1 MKDSDISTLVGGI
14 STDLPDAVRRT
25 LSNSVKSL
33 SAELDATRM
42 NRSAKTARDGRQ
54 STMSTNSFVTDTEAF
69 TTISEMINGNQ
80 KDFAGFG
87 TMLDSLYAKN
97 KKYFTDRKSVV

>member
-1 MKDSDISTLVGGI
+1 MPITIEEGGILVKDSDISTLVGGI

-42 NRSAKTARDGRQ
+42 NRCQ
-54 STMSTNSFVTDTEAF
+54 E
-69 TTISEMINGNQ
+69 
-80 KDFAGFG
+80 
-87 TMLDSLYAKN
+87 
-97 KKYFTDRKSVV
+97 